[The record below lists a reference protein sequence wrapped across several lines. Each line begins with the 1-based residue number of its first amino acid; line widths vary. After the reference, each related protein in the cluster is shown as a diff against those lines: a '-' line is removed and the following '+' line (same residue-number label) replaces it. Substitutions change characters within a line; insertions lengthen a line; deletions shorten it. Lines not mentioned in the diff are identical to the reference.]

1 MIKNLVTKISIA
13 TTLLFAISCQ
23 AQNNDQSKI
32 SVVNGKNKMNA
43 LNGHENNV
51 VKNKVVVIY
60 NNKEVTASDVAAYIN
75 QDIKSFYSYSL
86 QQQQALIKAYVIDKL
101 LEDQVKKSDIENDLT
116 FQEALKVLKRSLAIQ
131 VLFKKNVPALKEDE
145 YPFYQKQFAS
155 EKIKISHILL
165 SSQEKA
171 KEVKDKLSKGESFE
185 KLAKEESLDKETK
198 ENGGLVEQWFFQ
210 GDLPEPIFAMQEGGV
225 SEPMQLS
232 KTAWQLIKLNS
243 KVPHIPSKEE
253 INEYTFNLRAEKY
266 AAALYDAANVKIMT
280 DALKLLEESQEN
292 KPIASTDNKQVV
304 DSDVKN
310 GSDLGKVASTTE
322 HTDIKKK
329 SDIKKLQ
336 AKSNL
341 KKK

>member
-32 SVVNGKNKMNA
+32 SIINSNNKMNA
-43 LNGHENNV
+43 LNGHENNA

-75 QDIKSFYSYSL
+75 QDIRSFYSYSL
-86 QQQQALIKAYVIDKL
+86 QQQQDLIEAYVTDKL
-101 LEDQVKKSDIENDLT
+101 LEEQVKKLNIENDLT

-131 VLFKKNVPALKEDE
+131 VLLKNNVPALKEDE

-155 EKIKISHILL
+155 EKVKISHILL
-165 SSQEKA
+165 NSQEKA

-185 KLAKEESLDKETK
+185 KLAKEESLDQGTK
-198 ENGGLVEQWFFQ
+198 ENGGLVEHWFFQ
-210 GDLPEPIFAMQEGGV
+210 GDLPESIFAMQEGGV

-253 INEYTFNLRAEKY
+253 INEYTFNLRVKKY
-266 AAALYDAANVKIMT
+266 ARALYDAANIKIMT
-280 DALKLLEESQEN
+280 DALNAPEESKQN
-292 KPIASTDNKQVV
+292 KPIDSTDNKQVV

>member
-23 AQNNDQSKI
+23 AQNNDQSKTSI
-32 SVVNGKNKMNA
+32 INSNNKMNA
-43 LNGHENNV
+43 LNGYENNA

-75 QDIKSFYSYSL
+75 QDINSFYSYSL
-86 QQQQALIKAYVIDKL
+86 QQQQDLIEAYVTDKL
-101 LEDQVKKSDIENDLT
+101 LEEQVKKLNVENDLT
-116 FQEALKVLKRSLAIQ
+116 FQEALKVLKRSLAVQ
-131 VLFKKNVPALKEDE
+131 VLLKKNVPALKEDE

-198 ENGGLVEQWFFQ
+198 ENGGLVEHWFFQ
-210 GDLPEPIFAMQEGGV
+210 GDLPDPIFAMQEGGV

-253 INEYTFNLRAEKY
+253 INEYTFNIRVKKY
-266 AAALYDAANVKIMT
+266 ARDLYDAANVKIMT
-280 DALKLLEESQEN
+280 DALNAPEESKKN
-292 KPIASTDNKQVV
+292 KPIDSTDNKQVV
-304 DSDVKN
+304 SSDAKN
-310 GSDLGKVASTTE
+310 DTDLGKVASTTE

>member
-23 AQNNDQSKI
+23 AQNTDQSKI
-32 SVVNGKNKMNA
+32 SVVNGNNKMNA

-101 LEDQVKKSDIENDLT
+101 LEDQVKKSNIENDLT

-210 GDLPEPIFAMQEGGV
+210 GDLPEHIFAMQEGGV

-280 DALKLLEESQEN
+280 DALNLPEESQEN

-336 AKSNL
+336 AKTNL

>member
-32 SVVNGKNKMNA
+32 SVVNGNNKMNA
-43 LNGHENNV
+43 LNGNENNV

-86 QQQQALIKAYVIDKL
+86 QQQQDLIEAYVTDKL
-101 LEDQVKKSDIENDLT
+101 LEEQVKKLNVENDLT
-116 FQEALKVLKRSLAIQ
+116 FQEALKVLKRSLAVQ
-131 VLFKKNVPALKEDE
+131 VLLKNNVPALKEDE

-155 EKIKISHILL
+155 EKVKISHILL
-165 SSQEKA
+165 NSQEKA

-198 ENGGLVEQWFFQ
+198 ENGGLVEHWFFQ
-210 GDLPEPIFAMQEGGV
+210 GDLPESIFAMQEGGV

-253 INEYTFNLRAEKY
+253 INEYTFNIRVKKY
-266 AAALYDAANVKIMT
+266 ARDLYDAANVKIMT
-280 DALKLLEESQEN
+280 DALNAPEESKKN
-292 KPIASTDNKQVV
+292 KPIDSTDNKQVV
-304 DSDVKN
+304 SSDAKN
-310 GSDLGKVASTTE
+310 DTDLGKVASTTE
-322 HTDIKKK
+322 HTDMKKK
-329 SDIKKLQ
+329 GDIKKLQ

>member
-23 AQNNDQSKI
+23 AQNNDQSKTSI
-32 SVVNGKNKMNA
+32 INNNNKMNA

-51 VKNKVVVIY
+51 VKDKVVVIY

-86 QQQQALIKAYVIDKL
+86 QQKQDLIEAYVTDKL
-101 LEDQVKKSDIENDLT
+101 LEEQVKKLNVENDLT

-131 VLFKKNVPALKEDE
+131 VLLKNNVPALKEDE

-155 EKIKISHILL
+155 EKVKISHILL
-165 SSQEKA
+165 NSQEKA

-185 KLAKEESLDKETK
+185 KLAKEESLDQGTK
-198 ENGGLVEQWFFQ
+198 ENGGLVEHWFFQ
-210 GDLPEPIFAMQEGGV
+210 GDLPESIFAMQEGGV

-253 INEYTFNLRAEKY
+253 INEYTFNLRVKKY
-266 AAALYDAANVKIMT
+266 ARALYDAANIKVMT
-280 DALKLLEESQEN
+280 DALNAPEESKKN
-292 KPIASTDNKQVV
+292 KPIDSTDNKQVV
-304 DSDVKN
+304 SSDVKN
-310 GSDLGKVASTTE
+310 SSDLGKVASTTE

-329 SDIKKLQ
+329 SDIKQLQ